1 MPAAEVSV
9 PPELVRRLLAAQ
21 QPDLAHL
28 PVRLIA
34 HGWDNLM
41 YRLGDE
47 LAVRLP
53 RRAPAGTGRCST
65 ATGSPALPARPFPAP
80 EPAAAAAARPPGAT
94 AVRAR

>member
-9 PPELVRRLLAAQ
+9 SPELVRRLLAAQ

-28 PVRLIA
+28 PVRLVA

-53 RRAPAGTGRCST
+53 RRA
-65 ATGSPALPARPFPAP
+65 
-80 EPAAAAAARPPGAT
+80 AAAGLIADNPLIAAIGRRLIGA
-94 AVRAR
+94 VLG

>member
-9 PPELVRRLLAAQ
+9 SPDLVQRLLAAQ

-28 PVRLIA
+28 PIRVMA

-53 RRAPAGTGRCST
+53 RRAA
-65 ATGSPALPARPFPAP
+65 
-80 EPAAAAAARPPGAT
+80 PPGSSPT
-94 AVRAR
+94 TR

>member
-9 PPELVRRLLAAQ
+9 SPELVRRLLEAQ

-28 PVRLIA
+28 PVRLMA
-34 HGWDNLM
+34 YGWDNFM

-53 RRAPAGTGRCST
+53 RRA
-65 ATGSPALPARPFPAP
+65 
-80 EPAAAAAARPPGAT
+80 AAAGLI
-94 AVRAR
+94 VHE